1 MNNQYEKKKTK
12 MLHRENK
19 IRTHHTTCAADL
31 IKETMDYNKITPEQL
46 AEKSGVSLNIIL
58 NILSKKQF
66 LDNDL
71 ASKIGKALRV
81 SEKLLLNLDKDYQS
95 NRK

>member
-1 MNNQYEKKKTK
+1 

-19 IRTHHTTCAADL
+19 IKKYHETCATDA
-31 IKETMDYNKITPEQL
+31 IKETIDYNKITPKQL

-71 ASKIGKALRV
+71 ASKIGKVLRV
-81 SEKLLLNLDKDYQS
+81 SDKLLLNLDKDYQS